1 MNNELLRYSIQ
12 LSMLSILLSKRLLN
26 DVEYKKIKLRLMK
39 KYNVLSELYL

>member
-1 MNNELLRYSIQ
+1 MNKELLRYSIQ